1 MCQIGEVVLTTRRS
15 QAYTARV
22 SPGDPPTKDPGHLD
36 DLVTEG
42 RPSPP
47 KDYESLSTAELV
59 ELMNREDAAV
69 PAAVCAIGPEL
80 AQVIDAVVAKLRGG
94 GRLIYVGAGTSGA
107 LAAVDAEECESTFST
122 QPGQVVALVAG
133 AGFGPGPA
141 RDAAEDDARA
151 GTDAI
156 RSIEVSA
163 GDAVIGISA
172 SGRTPYVIGALETA
186 AAAAA
191 LTACVVSV
199 PNSELARICEHELTV
214 VVGPE
219 FVAGST
225 RLKAGTAQKLVLN
238 TISTLS
244 MIRLG
249 KTYGDLMV
257 DVAETNEKL
266 RARDRRA
273 VQLATGAA
281 DDEVDGALA
290 AAHGSAKVAIVSL
303 LAGIGADSATER
315 LERSGGDVR
324 GALR

>member
-1 MCQIGEVVLTTRRS
+1 
-15 QAYTARV
+15 V

-47 KDYESLSTAELV
+47 KDYESLSTPELV

-69 PAAVCAIGPEL
+69 PAAVGAIAREL
-80 AQVIDAVVAKLRGG
+80 ADFVDAVVTKLRGG
-94 GRLIYVGAGTSGA
+94 GRLIYVGAGSSGA
-107 LAAVDAEECESTFST
+107 LATVDADECESTFST
-122 QPGQVVALVAG
+122 PPGQVVALVAG
-133 AGFGPGPA
+133 AGFGTGPE
-141 RDAAEDDARA
+141 RDGAEDDARA
-151 GTDAI
+151 GSDAI

-163 GDAVIGISA
+163 RDAVIGISA

-199 PNSELARICEHELTV
+199 PNSELARICEHELAV

-257 DVAETNEKL
+257 DVAATNEKL
-266 RARDRRA
+266 RARARRA
-273 VQLATGAA
+273 VQLATGAS

-290 AAHGSAKVAIVSL
+290 TAHGSAKVAIVSL
-303 LAGIGADSATER
+303 LAGIDADSARER
-315 LERSGGDVR
+315 LKRAAGNVR
-324 GALR
+324 EALL

>member
-1 MCQIGEVVLTTRRS
+1 
-15 QAYTARV
+15 
-22 SPGDPPTKDPGHLD
+22 
-36 DLVTEG
+36 
-42 RPSPP
+42 
-47 KDYESLSTAELV
+47 
-59 ELMNREDAAV
+59 MNREDAAV
-69 PAAVCAIGPEL
+69 PAAVGAIAREL
-80 AQVIDAVVAKLRGG
+80 ADFVDAVVTKLRGG

-107 LAAVDAEECESTFST
+107 LAAADAGECESTFST
-122 QPGQVVALVAG
+122 EPGQVLALVAG
-133 AGFGPGPA
+133 AGFDPGPA

-156 RSIEVSA
+156 RSIEISA

-186 AAAAA
+186 AATAA

-199 PNSELARICEHELTV
+199 PNSELARICEHELAV

-257 DVAETNEKL
+257 DVAATNEKL
-266 RARDRRA
+266 RARARRA
-273 VQLATGAA
+273 VQLATSAS
-281 DDEVDGALA
+281 DDEVDRALA
-290 AAHGSAKVAIVSL
+290 AADGSAKVAIVSL
-303 LAGIGADSATER
+303 LAGIGAGSAIER
-315 LERSGGDVR
+315 LERSGGNVR
-324 GALR
+324 AALR

>member
-1 MCQIGEVVLTTRRS
+1 
-15 QAYTARV
+15 
-22 SPGDPPTKDPGHLD
+22 
-36 DLVTEG
+36 
-42 RPSPP
+42 
-47 KDYESLSTAELV
+47 
-59 ELMNREDAAV
+59 
-69 PAAVCAIGPEL
+69 
-80 AQVIDAVVAKLRGG
+80 
-94 GRLIYVGAGTSGA
+94 LIYAGAGTSGA
-107 LAAVDAEECESTFST
+107 LAAMDANECESTFST
-122 QPGQVVALVAG
+122 PPGQVVALVAG
-133 AGFGPGPA
+133 AGFGTGPE
-141 RDAAEDDARA
+141 RDGAEDDACA
-151 GTDAI
+151 GSDAI

-163 GDAVIGISA
+163 RDAVIGISA

-199 PNSELARICEHELTV
+199 PNSELARICEHELAV

-257 DVAETNEKL
+257 DVAATNEKL
-266 RARDRRA
+266 RARARRA
-273 VQLATGAA
+273 VQLATGAS
-281 DDEVDGALA
+281 DDEIDGALA

-303 LAGIGADSATER
+303 FAGIDADSARER
-315 LERSGGDVR
+315 LERAAGNVR
-324 GALR
+324 EALL